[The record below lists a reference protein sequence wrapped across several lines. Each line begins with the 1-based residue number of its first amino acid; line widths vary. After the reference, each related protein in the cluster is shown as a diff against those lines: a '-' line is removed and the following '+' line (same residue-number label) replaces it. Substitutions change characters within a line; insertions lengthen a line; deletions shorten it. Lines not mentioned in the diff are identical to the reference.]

1 MTAKIKLNA
10 ASGGGSVSLKAPSST
25 TGNAAVD
32 LQLPVADGTSGQVLK
47 TDGSGNLSF
56 GADTGGKILQ
66 VVTATQESTTSWSS
80 SSFVDIS
87 GMTATINGV
96 SSGSKIMVDIQL
108 LVGKSADSGL
118 GFKLFRD
125 STFLPSYSGSTDTFA
140 EYIQQAGDS
149 YTYGFM
155 IINYKF
161 IDTHGQSAGSNLT
174 YKLQGTSY
182 SGSNTYYLNR
192 RNYDSAQRGSS
203 RITLTEIAA

>member
-10 ASGGGSVSLKAPSST
+10 ASGGGSVSIQAPSSSSNNRVFT
-25 TGNAAVD
+25 LPDSADATILTSTASLGKT
-32 LQLPVADGTSGQVLK
+32 LQQ
-47 TDGSGNLSF
+47 
-56 GADTGGKILQ
+56 
-66 VVTATQESTTSWSS
+66 VTATQDSITSWNNA
-80 SSFVDIS
+80 SFVDIS

-96 SSGSKIMVDIQL
+96 TSGSKIMVDIQL

-140 EYIQQAGDS
+140 EYIQQSGDS
-149 YTYGFM
+149 YSYAFF
-155 IINYKF
+155 IVNFKF

-174 YKLQGTSY
+174 YKLQGTTY
-182 SGSNTYYLNR
+182 SSSTTYYLNR
-192 RNYDSAQRGSS
+192 RYYDSSQRGTS